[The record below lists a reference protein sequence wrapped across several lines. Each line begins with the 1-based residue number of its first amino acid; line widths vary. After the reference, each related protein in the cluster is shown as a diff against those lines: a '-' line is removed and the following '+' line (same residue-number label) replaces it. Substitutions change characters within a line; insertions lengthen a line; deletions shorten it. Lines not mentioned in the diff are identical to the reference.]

1 MFAEKYRQAF
11 AGLGLDLKPE
21 HGMDLAPHAGILD
34 RLAAPVALRDYYE
47 ICGLHEIN
55 RLRNRLLPP
64 EALAIRDG
72 RLVFLAEE
80 QECAFWGAA
89 RSGATDPQVW
99 QGVAVVADPNL
110 HWFDEALLLSDFIIA
125 MWRWELT
132 GEEPIRP

>member
-89 RSGATDPQVW
+89 RSGGHGPAGLAGRRRCRRPEPSLVRRS
-99 QGVAVVADPNL
+99 
-110 HWFDEALLLSDFIIA
+110 ALV
-125 MWRWELT
+125 E
-132 GEEPIRP
+132 